1 MLTLRLLFLGFGN
14 VGRELARLLLARE
27 VWLRDQG
34 LRFPVVG
41 VLTRSHGPRVDP
53 EGLDLAALCGSPP
66 PTSSLASPDS
76 VFGSTSPSAVT
87 TIRDLPADIVVE
99 MTPLRVDLRGEPATT
114 HVRTALEAGKHVV
127 SANKGPVAWAYRRLA
142 DLARAHGRRFLFEST
157 VMDGT
162 PLFSLARRTLAGCR
176 VLGCRGVLNTTTTYV
191 LGRMAE
197 GRDLAEAVGEARA
210 RGFAEADPSLDL
222 EGWDAAVK
230 LVCLANALMGRDLV
244 PEEVDREGI
253 GHLTRKDLVREAN
266 RGRVIRL
273 VAEVGEEGLARVR
286 PAALPPG
293 DPLAL
298 VSGTSSAVTLTT
310 DLMGSLTIFEHSP
323 ALGQTAYGVFRDL
336 LEIAGRD

>member
-41 VLTRSHGPRVDP
+41 VLTRSHGPRADP
-53 EGLDLAALCGSPP
+53 EGLDLAALLDQAAFPERPAAPGN
-66 PTSSLASPDS
+66 
-76 VFGSTSPSAVT
+76 PSAVT

-244 PEEVDREGI
+244 PEEVDREGM